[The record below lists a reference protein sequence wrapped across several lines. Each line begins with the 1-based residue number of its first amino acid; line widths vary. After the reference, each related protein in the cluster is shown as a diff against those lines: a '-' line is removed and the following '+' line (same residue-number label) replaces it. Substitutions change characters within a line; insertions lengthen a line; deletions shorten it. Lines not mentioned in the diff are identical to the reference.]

1 MDIKQI
7 QDFLKSNPEKVA
19 AGVVVLIVLLYLI
32 ISPITDDTTKWVLR
46 AAKLRRDI
54 SQREQERSSQQWTPI
69 DVTFA
74 DDADDALTQSVAVS
88 NWPEWFAYK
97 RPFVP
102 LNWREVRPE
111 LAFLEEPELNIT
123 LQGLT
128 ITLTWQD
135 SPENKGC
142 TIKRYIVWRK
152 EGMGEWRKI
161 AELERDKSKYQDTN
175 LKPLTKYK
183 YRLETVAVAQPRRI
197 FEGEKKQATVSVE
210 TEEKETPFPWEF
222 EVKTIMM
229 PGGNVKVK
237 TVRLVARHRFK
248 GWESKH
254 SFRVEVGQK
263 IVFRAKMDEEWKD
276 IDTGC
281 KLLNAGYMQITHK
294 RRNVRVRFV
303 LVKHIAS
310 GKKLRI
316 YRPSRNEDFVIK
328 EEQ

>member
-19 AGVVVLIVLLYLI
+19 AGAVVLIVLLYLI
-32 ISPITDDTTKWVLR
+32 ISPLTDDTTKWVKRAERLR
-46 AAKLRRDI
+46 EDITRRA
-54 SQREQERSSQQWTPI
+54 QERSSQEWTTI
-69 DVTFA
+69 EVTFA
-74 DDADDALTQSVAVS
+74 DDADNTLTESVAVS

-111 LAFLEEPELNIT
+111 LAFLKEPELNII

-152 EGMGEWRKI
+152 EDGGEWRKV

-183 YRLETVAVAQPRRI
+183 YRLETVAVAQTGRI

-229 PGGNVKVK
+229 PGGNVRVK
-237 TVRLVARHRFK
+237 TVRLVARHRFE
-248 GWESKH
+248 GWESKR

-263 IVFRAKMDEEWKD
+263 IVFRTKIGEEWKN

-281 KLLNAGYMQITHK
+281 KLLDAGYMQVTYKK
-294 RRNVRVRFV
+294 RKVRVRFV
-303 LVKHIAS
+303 LVEHITS

>member
-1 MDIKQI
+1 MNIKQV
-7 QDFLKSNPEKVA
+7 QDFVKSNPEKVA
-19 AGVVVLIVLLYLI
+19 VGVVVLIVLLYLI
-32 ISPITDDTTKWVLR
+32 ISALTDDTTEWVLR
-46 AAKLRRDI
+46 AARLRRDI
-54 SQREQERSSQQWTPI
+54 AQRMEERSSQQWTPME
-69 DVTFA
+69 VTFA
-74 DDADDALTQSVAVS
+74 EDANGALTESVAVS

-111 LAFLEEPELNIT
+111 LAILKEPEVNIS

-128 ITLTWQD
+128 ITLTWREN
-135 SPENKGC
+135 PENRGC
-142 TIKRYIVWRK
+142 TIKRYVVWRK
-152 EGMGEWRKI
+152 ENDGEWQKV
-161 AELERDKSKYQDTN
+161 AELDRDKSKYEDTK
-175 LKPLTKYK
+175 LKPLTRYR
-183 YRLETVAVAQPRRI
+183 YRLDTVAVAHRGCV
-197 FEGEKKQATVSVE
+197 FDGEKKQATVSVE

-237 TVRLVARHRFK
+237 TVRLVARHRFE
-248 GWESKH
+248 GWESKR
-254 SFRVEVGQK
+254 SFRVEVGK
-263 IVFRAKMDEEWKD
+263 RIVFRVKIGDQWKN

-281 KLLNAGYMQITHK
+281 KLLNAGYMQITHEK
-294 RRNVRVRFV
+294 RKARVRFV
-303 LVKHIAS
+303 LVEHIAS